1 MLKAEFFGA
10 DVESSTCDNSVLIVL
25 GATSSPVFFFHTS
38 LRRTRSASGWSPQS
52 LSGGSAKDQR
62 VLAATVT
69 PQEYESE
76 APQRCCSLSTGVRR
90 RIAAPVE
97 VWLSPVLSFLRN
109 KGTKKVR
116 MIFFNTLWSLTD
128 DYCSWIPAVHI
139 VPALQ
144 NTTVTGKK
152 QLYSSCARWLHKAG
166 SCTTSFSSKRSV
178 MHSVHLSHSL
188 QLAERQCWKPRRRA
202 CVWRA
207 SFTVP
212 PQARVV
218 TQSCQLCASVF
229 AEVKRKANY
238 HLVLHFH

>member
-1 MLKAEFFGA
+1 MKPPVTLRGICERPASVG
-10 DVESSTCDNSVLIVL
+10 CDSYPAGVWIW
-25 GATSSPVFFFHTS
+25 SSPTVLLSVYRRQEEDNCTSGSLALASVVFPPKQ
-38 LRRTRSASGWSPQS
+38 RNQESA
-52 LSGGSAKDQR
+52 DD
-62 VLAATVT
+62 
-69 PQEYESE
+69 
-76 APQRCCSLSTGVRR
+76 
-90 RIAAPVE
+90 
-97 VWLSPVLSFLRN
+97 
-109 KGTKKVR
+109 
-116 MIFFNTLWSLTD
+116 FFNTLWSLTD